1 MENYHYK
8 KRKNRVMRLLYL
20 AVLFFGIHAGV
31 FAQSGKITLQV
42 KDIPIRQF
50 FDKIEEQSEYRFT
63 YRDMSIDNERHIT
76 YSTSGE
82 TIETLLQKTLTPLGL
97 QFQISKKDILI
108 TRKTDA
114 RQENKNSAFAG
125 TVADASGE
133 PIIGASVAVKGSQT
147 GTVSDVDGRFS
158 IQAPAGSTLAI
169 SYIGYA
175 PQEIKLGENTNLQIV
190 LQEDQRQLSEVVVV
204 GYGTQKKINLTGSVE
219 VINGD
224 RLQNRPAANVSQ
236 ALQGTVSGVNFNYG
250 NMGAEPGAKLSL
262 QIRGQGSPYV
272 LIDGTVGDLNMLD
285 PNDVENISVLKDA
298 AASAIYGARAPYGV
312 ILITTKSGK
321 TEGKIKVDFSAN
333 TAYSTPL
340 RLPKMVD
347 SYTFV
352 RAMNEMHDN
361 QGVARLF
368 TEETV
373 DRIIAY
379 QNNPSLPETVPDPSN
394 PAQWAT
400 YLLSNANN
408 DWIDIHFGNGKRDQ
422 ESLSVRGGNNNI
434 AFFLSAGHAH
444 EKGIFNFGKDTY
456 DRLTFNSKLDFNL
469 TKWWKFT
476 SNTKAAQTERN
487 YPNWDNDGA
496 YNVIIHHIF
505 RTHPQQY
512 FKSPNGYYSLLSRVP
527 GIESSSVASISR
539 RLVQYFATEITP
551 VKNWKINAD
560 YSVDFLYS
568 SSFTKSLTGY
578 VDMVDGSLT
587 PIETTVPSSVEK
599 SKSHTLYQSFNVYSN
614 YQISLAEKHNFEIMA
629 GFQRE
634 SSMYDYLYGLKK
646 NIITSEVPSISTS
659 TGDMQSDDDLSHWS
673 TQGVFAR
680 INYNFMNKYLFE
692 ANARYDGASKFA
704 RGNRWGAFPSFSLGW
719 NVAREDF
726 WEAVS
731 KYVNAF
737 KIRTSWGRL
746 GNQNVSAYQDLPLLG
761 INTNLNWI
769 IDSKSP
775 AYTTAPN
782 LVNKYLTWESSET
795 IDFGIDLGIFN
806 NRLQINADY
815 YNRRTFNRLGPS
827 QALPAVLGATVPQSN
842 NSELTT
848 KGWDLSLTWKDQI
861 NNDFSYYVTA
871 MIFDYINT
879 VTRYNNPTGIL
890 TTDYEGKK
898 VGEIWGYET
907 IGLIQTQ
914 EEADRINQDKSQ
926 SFIHSG
932 TWQTGDVM
940 YKDRDGD
947 GKVNNGKNTVN
958 DHGDLSVIGNST
970 PRYQF
975 GLTLAAEY
983 KNFDFSV
990 FFQGT
995 AKRDLW
1001 LDGNVFWGFNAW
1013 NQSSLFTHHMDYY
1026 RDKDSET
1033 YSGLGVNTDS
1043 YYPRPY
1049 SQNAQ
1054 YNKNKQVQTRYL
1066 QNGAYAR
1073 LKNLQ
1078 LGYSLPSSMLQ
1089 KIKLTRARLFLSGE
1103 NILTLTMLPHG
1114 FDPETAN
1121 LGDYGNGKNIFTQAV
1136 YSIGL
1141 NVSF

>member
-1 MENYHYK
+1 MNNHVK
-8 KRKNRVMRLLYL
+8 WKLFTLISLFFFFSVADSIAQGKSITIDVKNASIKEVFNVIEKQTTYRFSYRNVIIDSLKNITVSKTSATVS
-20 AVLFFGIHAGV
+20 AVLDEVLAGRNLTYNIISSKSIV
-31 FAQSGKITLQV
+31 ISDKQV
-42 KDIPIRQF
+42 PENTEKR
-50 FDKIEEQSEYRFT
+50 
-63 YRDMSIDNERHIT
+63 
-76 YSTSGE
+76 
-82 TIETLLQKTLTPLGL
+82 TP
-97 QFQISKKDILI
+97 QRY
-108 TRKTDA
+108 T
-114 RQENKNSAFAG
+114 G
-125 TVADASGE
+125 TVTDDKKE
-133 PIIGASVAVKGSQT
+133 PVVGASIVVKGSPT
-147 GTVSDVDGRFS
+147 GTVTDINGKFS
-158 IQAPAGSTLAI
+158 IEASAGSILLI

-175 PQEIKLGENTNLQIV
+175 AQEIRLGENPDLQIAMR
-190 LQEDQRQLSEVVVV
+190 EDQQLLNEVVVI
-204 GYGTQKKINLTGSVE
+204 GYGTQKKINLTGAVE

-224 RLQNRPAANVSQ
+224 KLQNRPASNVSQ

-250 NMGAEPGAKLSL
+250 SMGSEPGAILNI
-262 QIRGQGSPYV
+262 QIRGQGSPYI

-285 PNDVENISVLKDA
+285 PNDIENISVLKDA

-312 ILITTKSGK
+312 VLVTTKSGK

-333 TAYSTPL
+333 TAISKPL
-340 RLPKMVD
+340 RLPKMLD

-352 RAMNEMHDN
+352 KAMNEMHDN

-379 QNNPSLPETVPDPSN
+379 INNPNLPETVSDPGN

-422 ESLSVRGGNNNI
+422 ESLSIWGGNNNI
-434 AFFLSAGHAH
+434 AFFLSTGHAH
-444 EKGIFNFGKDTY
+444 EKGIFNFGKDMY
-456 DRLTFNSKLDFNL
+456 DRLTFNSKLDINL
-469 TKWWKFT
+469 TKWWKLT

-512 FKSPNGYYSLLSRVP
+512 FKSPNGYYSMLSRVP
-527 GIESSSVASISR
+527 GIESSSVNSIQR
-539 RLVQYFATEITP
+539 RIVQHFATEITP
-551 VKNWKINAD
+551 VENWKINAD
-560 YSVDFLYS
+560 YSADFLYS
-568 SSFTKSLTGY
+568 SSFTKNLTSY

-587 PIETTVPSSVEK
+587 PIETTVPSSIEK
-599 SKSHTLYQSFNVYSN
+599 SKSHTLYQSFNIYSN
-614 YQISLAEKHNFEIMA
+614 YQLSLAEKHNIEIMA

-634 SSMYDYLYGLKK
+634 SNTDDYLYGSKK

-659 TGDMQSDDDLSHWS
+659 TGDMQASDDLSHWA

-692 ANARYDGASKFA
+692 ANARYDGTSKFA
-704 RGNRWGAFPSFSLGW
+704 RGNRWGTFPSFSLGW
-719 NVAREDF
+719 NIAREDF
-726 WEAVS
+726 WEPVS
-731 KYVNAF
+731 KYINAL

-746 GNQNVSAYQDLPLLG
+746 GNQNVNAYQDLPLLG

-769 IDSKSP
+769 INSKSP

-782 LVNKYLTWESSET
+782 LVNQYLTWESSET
-795 IDFGIDLGIFN
+795 IDFGIDLGVFN

-842 NSELTT
+842 NSELKT
-848 KGWDLSLTWKDQI
+848 KGWDLSFVWKDLI
-861 NNDFSYYVTA
+861 NNYFTYSITA
-871 MIFDYINT
+871 MVFDYMNT
-879 VTRYNNPTGIL
+879 ITKYDNPTGIL
-890 TTDYEGKK
+890 TTDYKGKK

-914 EEADRINQDKSQ
+914 EEADRINRDKSQ

-932 TWQTGDVM
+932 TWRTGDVM
-940 YKDRDGD
+940 YRDRTGD
-947 GKVNNGKNTVN
+947 GKIDNGKNTVG

-975 GLTLAAEY
+975 GLTIAAEY
-983 KNFDFSV
+983 KNFDFSA

-1026 RDKDSET
+1026 RDKDSEK
-1033 YSGLGVNTDS
+1033 YSGLGVNTHS

-1066 QNGAYAR
+1066 QNGAYVR

-1078 LGYSLPSSMLQ
+1078 LGYSLPSNMLQ
-1089 KIKLTRARLFLSGE
+1089 KIKLARTRLFLSAE
-1103 NILTLTMLPHG
+1103 NIMTLTALPRG
-1114 FDPETAN
+1114 FDPETAK

-1141 NVSF
+1141 NASF